1 MKIILTD
8 GRVFKTP
15 LYLEGWG
22 WKNKKKEGRRP
33 INSSQV
39 REINQWQVQEERKGR
54 VLNK

>member
-1 MKIILTD
+1 MIKKNERIKFILTD
-8 GRVFKTP
+8 GRFFKTP

-39 REINQWQVQEERKGR
+39 REIN
-54 VLNK
+54 